1 MLLGQCINDYI
12 DDDKIKKSSKVS
24 AWLGNDETHYIKKF
38 EDKDINDLKRFIDTV
53 VYFIL
58 YNLNVDEADEI
69 INSQ

>member
-1 MLLGQCINDYI
+1 MDKY
-12 DDDKIKKSSKVS
+12 KIKFIF
-24 AWLGNDETHYIKKF
+24 N

-69 INSQ
+69 VNSQ